1 MPDAAYRGRMR
12 ALRTLLATVLAIALG
27 PVVGLAL
34 AGPASAGPEVSL
46 DAAIAKPYAGTSLE
60 LGRTLATTGDWTRRA
75 VTWRG
80 DGLRLTGTATIPR
93 GTGPFPV
100 VVLAHGYI
108 DPAIYTTG
116 RGFAREQ
123 DWLARN
129 GYVAFHVDYRN
140 HAGSDDDPRN
150 DVDGRLGYAA
160 DVITAAQAIKAARPA
175 RWDVD
180 RIALMGRSM
189 GGGVAMNA
197 LVIRPGLFDAA
208 ILTASVSSL
217 AAENFDRWQRERF
230 PIARKVAREHGLPED
245 NPAFWAGISPRS
257 RFDRITEPVLMFH
270 GSADRTCPVRWAR
283 ATRDAM
289 ERAGVDLT
297 YVEYRGSDHV
307 FYGTWDDHMR
317 ATQRFLEREAGWPA

>member
-1 MPDAAYRGRMR
+1 MR
-12 ALRTLLATVLAIALG
+12 PLRILLAGVVAAVLAG
-27 PVVGLAL
+27 VL
-34 AGPASAGPEVSL
+34 AGPANAASTVSL
-46 DAAIAKPYAGTSLE
+46 DAAIAKPYAGTSLT
-60 LGRTLATTGDWTRRA
+60 LGRTLASTGDWTRRA

-108 DPAIYTTG
+108 DPEVYTTG

-129 GYVAFHVDYRN
+129 GYVAFHVDYRG
-140 HAGSDDDPRN
+140 HAGSDDDPRM

-160 DVITAAQAIKAARPA
+160 DVITAAQAIKAAAPA
-175 RWDVD
+175 RWDTS

-197 LVIRPGLFDAA
+197 LIIRPGLFDAG

-217 AAENFDRWQRERF
+217 AAENFDRWQRERY
-230 PIARKVAREHGLPED
+230 PIARQIAREHGLPED
-245 NPAFWAGISPRS
+245 NPGFWTGISPRS
-257 RFDRITEPVLMFH
+257 KFDRITEPVLMFH

-289 ERAGVDLT
+289 QRAGVDLT

-317 ATQRFLEREAGWPA
+317 ATVRFLQREAGWPRP